1 MPRIHEDPDFLAV
14 ACFIRRMR
22 IIDYLKSYNG
32 MKRENVF
39 HRVSVL
45 FLSFAVLVLA
55 VAILIRDRIV
65 VITPYTQ
72 SSEAWISSD
81 AGSQS
86 YKEAWALFFA
96 QELGNITPGNIDF
109 VRERIGQLISPSI
122 YKEFMEALNLQAL
135 SIREDRL
142 VLRFE
147 PGSVEYEKGTE
158 KIFVTGRFFTKA
170 FNEKE
175 TSELRTYEFKIR
187 LSNYAPELIWMD
199 TYNDPPHTQKFL
211 RTRRSRSQQQ

>member
-1 MPRIHEDPDFLAV
+1 MNIL
-14 ACFIRRMR
+14 
-22 IIDYLKSYNG
+22 DYLKSYNG

-39 HRVSVL
+39 HRISVL

-55 VAILIRDRIV
+55 VAAAVRDRTV
-65 VITPYTQ
+65 VITPYTL
-72 SSEAWISSD
+72 SSEAWIRSD

-86 YKEAWALFFA
+86 YREAWALFFA
-96 QELGNITPGNIDF
+96 HELGNVTPGNIDF
-109 VRERIGQLISPSI
+109 VRDRIGQLISPSI
-122 YKEFMEALNLQAL
+122 YREFMEALNLQAL
-135 SIREDRL
+135 SIKEDRL

-147 PGSVEYEKGTE
+147 PGSVEYEKATE
-158 KIFVTGRFFTKA
+158 KIFVSGRFFTRA

-187 LSNYAPELIWMD
+187 LSNYAPELVWMD

-211 RTRRSRSQQQ
+211 RTRQSRSRHGSE

>member
-1 MPRIHEDPDFLAV
+1 MNIL
-14 ACFIRRMR
+14 
-22 IIDYLKSYNG
+22 DYLKSYNG

-39 HRVSVL
+39 HRISVL

-55 VAILIRDRIV
+55 VAAAVRDRTV
-65 VITPYTQ
+65 VITPYTL
-72 SSEAWISSD
+72 SSEAWIRSD

-86 YKEAWALFFA
+86 YREAWALFFA
-96 QELGNITPGNIDF
+96 HELGNVTPGNIDF
-109 VRERIGQLISPSI
+109 VRDRIGQLISPSI
-122 YKEFMEALNLQAL
+122 YREFMETLNLQAL
-135 SIREDRL
+135 SIKEDRL

-147 PGSVEYEKGTE
+147 PGSVEYEKSTE
-158 KIFVTGRFFTKA
+158 KIFVSGRFFTRA

-187 LSNYAPELIWMD
+187 LSNYAPELTWMD

-211 RTRRSRSQQQ
+211 RTRQSRNRHSGE

>member
-1 MPRIHEDPDFLAV
+1 MNIL
-14 ACFIRRMR
+14 
-22 IIDYLKSYNG
+22 DYLKSYNG

-39 HRVSVL
+39 HRISVL

-55 VAILIRDRIV
+55 VAAAVRDRTV
-65 VITPYTQ
+65 VITPYTL
-72 SSEAWISSD
+72 SSEAWIRSD

-86 YKEAWALFFA
+86 YREAWALFFA
-96 QELGNITPGNIDF
+96 HELGNVTPGNIDF
-109 VRERIGQLISPSI
+109 VRDRIGQLISPSI
-122 YKEFMEALNLQAL
+122 YREFMEALNLQAL
-135 SIREDRL
+135 SIKEDRL

-147 PGSVEYEKGTE
+147 PGSVEYEKATE
-158 KIFVTGRFFTKA
+158 KIFVSGRFFTRA

-211 RTRRSRSQQQ
+211 RTRQSRSRQ

>member
-1 MPRIHEDPDFLAV
+1 MNIL
-14 ACFIRRMR
+14 
-22 IIDYLKSYNG
+22 DYLKSYNG

-39 HRVSVL
+39 HRISVL

-55 VAILIRDRIV
+55 VAAAVRDRTV
-65 VITPYTQ
+65 VITPYTL
-72 SSEAWISSD
+72 SSEAWIRSD

-86 YKEAWALFFA
+86 YREAWALFFA
-96 QELGNITPGNIDF
+96 HELGNVTPGNIDF
-109 VRERIGQLISPSI
+109 VRDRIGQLISPSI
-122 YKEFMEALNLQAL
+122 YREFMEALNLQAL
-135 SIREDRL
+135 SIKEDRL

-147 PGSVEYEKGTE
+147 PGSVEYEKATE
-158 KIFVTGRFFTKA
+158 KIFVSGRFFTRA

-211 RTRRSRSQQQ
+211 RTRQSRSRHSGE